1 MASGWNQA
9 LITANEERTEL
20 EPVQA
25 ILELVQE
32 AKLRAIRILASIET
46 EYQSLRSTVL
56 RQDPKRERRFFWLR
70 WQRHALQQFIA
81 QQTPVIEDLWTET
94 NNVWSET
101 ELEEIELQEADQSP
115 DTDDKILAHA
125 PAA

>member
-32 AKLRAIRILASIET
+32 AKLRAIQILASIEP
-46 EYQSLRSTVL
+46 EYQSLRSTV
-56 RQDPKRERRFFWLR
+56 
-70 WQRHALQQFIA
+70 
-81 QQTPVIEDLWTET
+81 
-94 NNVWSET
+94 
-101 ELEEIELQEADQSP
+101 
-115 DTDDKILAHA
+115 
-125 PAA
+125 